1 MKINP
6 KCCLTSPQGS
16 VLHQGK
22 EKALAAQEQGQR
34 YNKERDPQPLQLLFP
49 CGPHKIPAA
58 DTEHQLFIIWLF
70 HLTCDPVKFGWAKV
84 SVSVYIHEGSSH
96 LFWQY
101 GAISQD
107 TGMREGLMCC
117 LIPTF
122 RIQIIHWMCRCLFY
136 GQAAFMMHTEA
147 EEQHQHLYLP
157 LLKILISKPEFCQR

>member
-16 VLHQGK
+16 VLHRGK

-49 CGPHKIPAA
+49 CGPDKIPAA

-107 TGMREGLMCC
+107 TGWERVWCAAWYPHLE
-117 LIPTF
+117 F
-122 RIQIIHWMCRCLFY
+122 RLSIGCADAC
-136 GQAAFMMHTEA
+136 FMAKLPSVMHTET